1 MQTAAFANPHTTQ
14 RSRAAVTPQTL
25 PHGVR
30 ARLKLGGAQDEVEKQ
45 ADRIAAHAL
54 QDNAST
60 GGDDGGYRAA
70 TQGRVAVR
78 RALTGA
84 EEGGRLAEPAEEEQ
98 VLPERLEQEV
108 AALQAGGQPLP
119 PPLRAEMEARF
130 GMDFSTVRI
139 HNDGASAR
147 LNDILHAHA
156 FTVGEHIAFNRGR
169 FQPHSAR
176 GRFLLAHELAHVAQ
190 RRGAARGVEAQPV
203 RRGFWGDLYHSAA
216 DTLGNIAH
224 WAVSKVREFGWKLL
238 ERISPEFA
246 RTVRAIVD
254 QGILKWLGRKVA
266 RAWDVFIGGLRA
278 LVPFDGPRKL
288 IDLFSGLVTRAA
300 RVAAALMS
308 GNCKPLMAAIAD
320 LKKFVT
326 DVVGVAWDKLS
337 AFLRPIGDFFKKL
350 WTNYGLTAVKWLE
363 DFGGTVW
370 QGILTLGRRFWEWI
384 RPVREAASRIWNWF
398 SNLLFGPSE
407 GGGSSSSEGGVL
419 GWIKRKA
426 GEAWNWVKEKTRP
439 VWQPVVNFATKVAK
453 LIPPAFV
460 REMGEHAQQLSNE
473 LGHTAAGM
481 DGGDGVPRSRQTLK
495 SVLPSVQKVIATVRR
510 IIVGAGQ
517 WLTGQISAIAGSIT
531 HLMARLRANTWL
543 SWLAGAFNWLS
554 EALNS
559 LLSWGRDKVA
569 VLFRW
574 MVQGFDALTP
584 FLKLVLETVQK
595 LITIFGDLMKLP
607 LLILSGIWHKVPACI
622 RVPVENFIKNQI
634 LARIPVFGQFFSNPQ
649 LWPRVR
655 QTALNIL
662 RRIFVNG
669 DILGAA
675 WLFFRGVLRI
685 LGIPAQLVVQI
696 LAKAAGAIGAI
707 LVNPIGFL
715 INTLRAIRAGFGR
728 FFSNIGTH
736 LLNGVTG
743 WLFGQLRDAG
753 IRPPADFSLRSVLG
767 FVLETL
773 GISSD
778 NVFRR
783 LAARVG
789 QSVVDRLRRMLS
801 LATGVWSFVAVLVN
815 EGPAGLWRMLRERI
829 SSLWTTVLNGV
840 IGWITERIINRAV
853 RWLLGLLDPTGIMPV
868 INSLIAIYNA
878 IQSFAQYLR
887 QMLEIL
893 NRVLDGILGIARGA
907 IGAAAGFLEDA
918 LARALPVAIGFLA
931 NQFGL
936 GRLSGRIR
944 EILGRVRGVVD
955 RAIDWL
961 IGRAIRMGQGVINLV
976 RRGAA
981 AVGRGVARVREWWRT
996 RLRFRAADGHEHS
1009 LYFRGQGAGADLI
1022 VESEPESFQTFLNSC
1037 SEGADKVE
1045 AQRLYNEL
1053 RRVQRTAGAT
1063 PAPAATPAAATATAS
1078 PSERIV
1084 ELTHQLSTVAARL
1097 MTNTDTTI
1105 AQATPP
1111 VFGSLRQGFGTSVE
1125 VNRLTR
1131 RIPPG
1136 SPPSIEGGLWDTLR
1150 RRRHGSSSY
1159 YIRGHLLNHHIGG
1172 PGYTWA
1178 NLTPLTRTANTSMSS
1193 SFEEAVKTAVQA
1205 GKTIFFRVNTVPGT
1219 PPDRSAE
1226 IAALRNP
1233 ENPNTEDRTIASVM
1247 EAERAVPRRITG
1259 VAREVPANTP
1269 ATAPALGSWREV
1281 ASLNQDNV
1289 PDFSLDSYN
1298 VSDGPR
1304 TPVSLSNSPH
1314 SLIRQL
1320 PGVTDALAERIMA
1333 RQQAGVTFRTR
1344 GQFTRETGAPN
1355 NLFDGFRRSSR
1366 FIVRLYSVGGG
1377 TGG

>member
-14 RSRAAVTPQTL
+14 RSRAAGTPQVM
-25 PHGVR
+25 PRGVR
-30 ARLKLGGAQDEVEKQ
+30 AKLKLGGAQDEVENQ
-45 ADRIAAHAL
+45 ADRIAARAL
-54 QDNAST
+54 QDNASV
-60 GGDDGGYRAA
+60 GGDDGGYRTAA
-70 TQGRVAVR
+70 QGRVAVR
-78 RALTGA
+78 RALSGA

-98 VLPERLEQEV
+98 VLPEQLEREV
-108 AALQAGGQPLP
+108 AVLQTGGQPLP

-130 GMDFSTVRI
+130 GLDFSAVRI
-139 HNDGASAR
+139 HNDGASER

-190 RRGAARGVEAQPV
+190 RRGAEHGVEAQPV

-224 WAVSKVREFGWKLL
+224 WAVSKVKEFGWKLL

-254 QGILKWLGRKVA
+254 EGILSWLGRKVA
-266 RAWDVFIGGLRA
+266 RAWDGFIGGLRA

-300 RVAAALMS
+300 RVVAALLS

-326 DVVGVAWDKLS
+326 DVVGVAWDKLTD
-337 AFLRPIGDFFKKL
+337 FLRPIGDFFKKL
-350 WTNYGLTAVKWLE
+350 WDNFGAPALHWLE
-363 DFGGTVW
+363 HFGGKVW
-370 QGILTLGRRFWEWI
+370 QGIKALGRRFWEWI

-407 GGGSSSSEGGVL
+407 GGGSSSSEGGVV

-426 GEAWNWVKEKTRP
+426 GDAWNWVKERTRP
-439 VWQPVVNFATKVAK
+439 VWQPVANFAAKVAK

-481 DGGDGVPRSRQTLK
+481 DGGDGVPRSRQTLR

-517 WLTGQISAIAGSIT
+517 WLTGQISAIAGGIT
-531 HLMARLRANTWL
+531 HLMTRLRANTLL
-543 SWLAGAFNWLS
+543 SWLAGAFSWLS
-554 EALNS
+554 TAINT
-559 LLSWGRDKVA
+559 LLSWARDKVA

-574 MVQGFDALTP
+574 MVRGFDALTP

-595 LITIFGDLMKLP
+595 LITIFGNLMKLP

-662 RRIFVNG
+662 RRIFING

-675 WLFFRGVLRI
+675 WLFFRGVLRV

-753 IRPPADFSLRSVLG
+753 IHPPTDFSLRSVLG

-778 NVFRR
+778 NIFRR

-801 LATGVWSFVAVLVN
+801 LATGVWNFVAVLVN
-815 EGPAGLWRMLRERI
+815 EGPAGLWRMLRERL
-829 SSLWTTVLNGV
+829 SSLWNTVLNGV
-840 IGWITERIINRAV
+840 IGWITERIINRAS
-853 RWLLGLLDPTGIMPV
+853 RWLLSLLDPTGIMPV
-868 INSLIAIYNA
+868 INSLIAIYHA
-878 IQSFAQYLR
+878 IQSFVQYLR

-931 NQFGL
+931 NQFGF
-936 GRLSGRIR
+936 GRLSSRIR

-955 RAIDWL
+955 HAIDWL
-961 IGRAIRMGQGVINLV
+961 IERATRMGRGVIDLA

-981 AVGRGVARVREWWRT
+981 AVGRGVARIREWWRT

-1009 LYFRGQGAGADLI
+1009 LYFRGQGAGAALI
-1022 VESEPESFQTFLNSC
+1022 VESEPQSFQAFLNSC
-1037 SEGADKVE
+1037 TDGADKVE

-1053 RRVQRTAGAT
+1053 LRVQRTAGAT
-1063 PAPAATPAAATATAS
+1063 PAPATTAPAAATPS
-1078 PSERIV
+1078 PDERIV
-1084 ELTHQLSTVAARL
+1084 ELTHQLSAVAARL
-1097 MTNTDTTI
+1097 MTNTDTAI
-1105 AQATPP
+1105 PQATPP
-1111 VFGSLRQGFGTSVE
+1111 VFGPLRQGFGTSVE
-1125 VNRLTR
+1125 VSRLTR

-1136 SPPSIEGGLWDTLR
+1136 SEPSIEGGLWDALR
-1150 RRRHGSSSY
+1150 QRRHGSGSY

-1178 NLTPLTRTANTSMSS
+1178 NLTPLTRAANTSMSS
-1193 SFEEAVKTAVQA
+1193 SFEETVKTAVQA
-1205 GKTIFFRVNTVPGT
+1205 GKTIFFRVDTVPGN
-1219 PPDRSAE
+1219 PPNRSAE
-1226 IAALRNP
+1226 IEALRNP
-1233 ENPNTEDRTIASVM
+1233 ENPNTEDRIIASVM
-1247 EAERAVPRRITG
+1247 EAERAVPERITG
-1259 VAREVPANTP
+1259 RAKEVPAD
-1269 ATAPALGSWREV
+1269 APANAQESSSWPLVAQLGESNVPEY
-1281 ASLNQDNV
+1281 SLN
-1289 PDFSLDSYN
+1289 SYN

-1304 TPVSLSNSPH
+1304 TRVSLSNSPR

-1320 PGVTDALAERIMA
+1320 PGVTDALADRIVA
-1333 RQQAGVTFRTR
+1333 RQQAGVTFRTQS
-1344 GQFTRETGAPN
+1344 QFTRETHAPDN
-1355 NLFDGFRRSSR
+1355 IFDGFRASSR
-1366 FIVRLYSVGGG
+1366 FIVRLYTVGGG
-1377 TGG
+1377 SGG